1 MVYRNNGV
9 HPRHSGTPQTIIIQF
24 DCCQVKRER
33 DGEKERFNGIEVLSK
48 QLILSACC
56 HSCILA
62 KQPIVSPST
71 PTQVKVYVFART
83 V

>member
-33 DGEKERFNGIEVLSK
+33 RREGEIQWNRGVIKTANTRCMLS
-48 QLILSACC
+48 
-56 HSCILA
+56 
-62 KQPIVSPST
+62 
-71 PTQVKVYVFART
+71 
-83 V
+83 